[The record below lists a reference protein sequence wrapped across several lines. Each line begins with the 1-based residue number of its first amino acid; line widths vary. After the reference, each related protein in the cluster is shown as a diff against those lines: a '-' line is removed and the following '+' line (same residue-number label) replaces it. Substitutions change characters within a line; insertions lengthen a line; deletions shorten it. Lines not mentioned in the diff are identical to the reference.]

1 MLSDCLTCHKLT
13 YEILKLCFHFR
24 LCTCGLS
31 NFLKLSFNLRI
42 FISKSPPVAG
52 QFNCW
57 CFWGEMRLDCTCT
70 DALVT
75 ELMQP
80 WKCWRN
86 SINFNFFLNFNHTN
100 KNYLRRKLQNWSTSP
115 DWLKSRVLTTRWGN
129 RGCKCLFSTSLIV
142 NYHSVN
148 RGIWDNLFILLKDF
162 C

>member
-24 LCTCGLS
+24 LCTCDLS

-42 FISKSPPVAG
+42 FISKSPPFAG

-57 CFWGEMRLDCTCT
+57 CFWGEMRLDCTCF
-70 DALVT
+70 
-75 ELMQP
+75 EM
-80 WKCWRN
+80 KCWRN
-86 SINFNFFLNFNHTN
+86 SINLNANCNDTN

-129 RGCKCLFSTSLIV
+129 RGCKCLFSTSLIF